1 MNGSDPMLSE
11 TAAQMLRP
19 SWVEID
25 LAALRANA
33 ATMRRFVGDRVRFV
47 AVVKSNGFGCK
58 PF

>member
-33 ATMRRFVGDRVRFV
+33 ATMRRFL
-47 AVVKSNGFGCK
+47 
-58 PF
+58 